1 MTPEEERREIRA
13 FLRLR
18 QMQGLGDLGIRR
30 WVLEHGS
37 GCAALEAATRQGELW
52 PRQDPEREV
61 QAWEEEGFH
70 VLPQTSPRYP
80 PSVLHLVDPP
90 PLLFLKGRTELLSSP
105 ALAIVG
111 SRRATE
117 VGRRTAEGMAGILAG
132 AGITVVSG
140 MALGIDGAAHQ
151 GALDR
156 GGPTVAVLGCGL
168 RVPYPRSHRPLW
180 RRIGQEGLLVS
191 EFLPGEEARP
201 HHFPRRNR
209 IIAALA
215 RAVVVVEAGT
225 RSGALITVDHALD
238 LGRDVFAVPG
248 SVENPQARGANALL
262 RDGARVLPA
271 LDSLLEEL
279 TDLFP
284 ELLPAAERPGSGHAA
299 VPGELRRIWSALS
312 SEPVSVDEIVRRSSA
327 SQGEA
332 LAGLSALEL
341 GGWARQ
347 CPGMR
352 FQRG

>member
-1 MTPEEERREIRA
+1 MGPGRMTPEEERREIRA

-37 GCAALEAATRQGELW
+37 GCAALEAARRQGELW

-105 ALAIVG
+105 TLAIVG

-151 GALDR
+151 GALRPGWPHGRRAGLWATSSLPSFPPAALATDWP
-156 GGPTVAVLGCGL
+156 GGASRL
-168 RVPYPRSHRPLW
+168 RVPSRGGGPAAPLPAK
-180 RRIGQEGLLVS
+180 EPDHS
-191 EFLPGEEARP
+191 
-201 HHFPRRNR
+201 
-209 IIAALA
+209 
-215 RAVVVVEAGT
+215 
-225 RSGALITVDHALD
+225 RSGPGCGGGG
-238 LGRDVFAVPG
+238 GRNEEWGAHHRGPCPG
-248 SVENPQARGANALL
+248 PGAGCLRRAGIRGEPPGQGRQRPVEGRSEGAACPGLPPGGTDGPLPRAPTRGREAWKRAC
-262 RDGARVLPA
+262 G
-271 LDSLLEEL
+271 
-279 TDLFP
+279 
-284 ELLPAAERPGSGHAA
+284 GSGGAA
-299 VPGELRRIWSALS
+299 PHMVRSVQRAGECR
-312 SEPVSVDEIVRRSSA
+312 
-327 SQGEA
+327 
-332 LAGLSALEL
+332 
-341 GGWARQ
+341 
-347 CPGMR
+347 
-352 FQRG
+352 